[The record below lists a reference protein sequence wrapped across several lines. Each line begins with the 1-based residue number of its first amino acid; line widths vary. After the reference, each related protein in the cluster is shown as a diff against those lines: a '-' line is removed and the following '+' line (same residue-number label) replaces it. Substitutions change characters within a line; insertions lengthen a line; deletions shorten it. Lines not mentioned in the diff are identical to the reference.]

1 MPVHSFTN
9 KYRILV
15 RLAILA
21 IAAVPALAAAAAFN
35 DSPALSQTSLII
47 AAFCGLPCVLYGYI
61 LTILHWKSRYQ
72 GENSDLWGILL
83 IIQSSGLFQLIYF
96 IRHVL
101 PDMRGQGSY
110 YIDKAVA

>member
-1 MPVHSFTN
+1 MPTHSFTN

-15 RLAILA
+15 RLAVLA
-21 IAAVPALAAAAAFN
+21 LASVPALAVAAAFH
-35 DSPALSQTSLII
+35 DRPTLSQASLFV
-47 AAFCGLPCVLYGYI
+47 AGFCGLPCVLYGYV

-96 IRHVL
+96 IRHIL
-101 PDMRGQGSY
+101 PDMRGHGSHY
-110 YIDKAVA
+110 FDNAVA